1 MTIVAITGDHP
12 RHAYFVRCLAET
24 GLLTAWVRER
34 RESFLPEAP
43 LGLRSETRRLFDLHF
58 ARREE
63 AEEAVFGSP
72 DVSGIRIHDTSV
84 EDLNGAAVI
93 DLLRQT
99 APRVVMSYGCHK
111 LSAALRATVPAAF
124 WNTHGGLSPDY
135 RGVITHFWP
144 SYMLEPQMT
153 GMTLHQTTDFLDAG
167 EIIHQSGA
175 VLNHGDGV
183 QMLAARTV
191 SAYSR
196 ELKQLLPQALLSEKL
211 PIGKKQKHSGKLWVS
226 SDWRPEHLHF
236 VYDTWGDRIVDR
248 ILNGDIEGRE
258 PRLFS
263 ELR

>member
-34 RESFLPEAP
+34 RESFVPEAP
-43 LGLRSETRRLFDLHF
+43 AGLRSETKRLFDLHF
-58 ARREE
+58 SRREE
-63 AEEAVFGSP
+63 AEDAVFGSP
-72 DVSGIRIHDTSV
+72 DVSGIRIHDTSMA
-84 EDLNGAAVI
+84 DLNGPEVVA
-93 DLLRQT
+93 LLRET
-99 APRVVMSYGCHK
+99 NPKVVMSYGCHK
-111 LSAALRATVPAAF
+111 LSSDLRAAVPAAF

-153 GMTLHQTTDFLDAG
+153 GMTLHQTTDFLDGG

-175 VLNHGDGV
+175 ILNRGDGV
-183 QMLAARTV
+183 HMLAARTV
-191 SAYSR
+191 KSYAQELMQVLPNALQR
-196 ELKQLLPQALLSEKL
+196 EALPA
-211 PIGKKQKHSGKLWVS
+211 GRRQKSSGKLWLS

-248 ILNGDIEGRE
+248 VLDGDIDGKE
-258 PRLFS
+258 PRLIS
-263 ELR
+263 ELK

>member
-43 LGLRSETRRLFDLHF
+43 AGLRSETRRLFDLHF
-58 ARREE
+58 ALREE
-63 AEEAVFGSP
+63 AEDAVFGSP
-72 DVSGIRIHDTSV
+72 DVSGIRIYDTSLD
-84 EDLNGAAVI
+84 DLNGPGVI
-93 DLLRQT
+93 ELLRKIG
-99 APRVVMSYGCHK
+99 PKVVMSYGCHK
-111 LSAALRATVPAAF
+111 LSSKLRAAVPATF

-153 GMTLHQTTDFLDAG
+153 GMTLHQTTDFLDGG

-175 VLNHGDGV
+175 VLNRGDGV
-183 QMLAARTV
+183 HMLAAHTV
-191 SAYSR
+191 RAYAK
-196 ELKQLLPQALLSEKL
+196 ELMQVLPNALEDETL
-211 PIGKKQKHSGKLWVS
+211 PLGRQQKSSGKLWVS

-236 VYDTWGDRIVDR
+236 IYDTWGDRIVDR
-248 ILNGDIEGRE
+248 VLDGDIDGKE
-258 PRLFS
+258 PRLLS
-263 ELR
+263 ALK

>member
-34 RESFLPEAP
+34 REAFLPEAP
-43 LGLRSETRRLFDLHF
+43 ASVGSATRRLFELHF

-63 AEEAVFGSP
+63 AEDAIFGLP
-72 DVSGIRIHDTSV
+72 DISGIRILDTSMG
-84 EDLNGAAVI
+84 DLNGPAVVG
-93 DLLRQT
+93 LLRET
-99 APRVVMSYGCHK
+99 RPRVVMSYGCHR
-111 LSAALRATVPAAF
+111 LSSELRAAVPAAF

-153 GMTLHQTTDFLDAG
+153 GMTLHRTTDFLDAG
-167 EIIHQSGA
+167 QIIHQSGA
-175 VLNHGDGV
+175 VLSRGDGV
-183 QMLAARTV
+183 HMLACRTV
-191 SAYSR
+191 RAYAD
-196 ELKQLLPQALLSEKL
+196 ELMQLLPQVLASEDL
-211 PIGKKQKHSGKLWVS
+211 PVGTKQRSSGKLWIS

-236 VYDTWGDRIVDR
+236 VYETWEDRIVDQV
-248 ILNGDIEGRE
+248 IDGNIEGRE
-258 PRLFS
+258 PRLVS